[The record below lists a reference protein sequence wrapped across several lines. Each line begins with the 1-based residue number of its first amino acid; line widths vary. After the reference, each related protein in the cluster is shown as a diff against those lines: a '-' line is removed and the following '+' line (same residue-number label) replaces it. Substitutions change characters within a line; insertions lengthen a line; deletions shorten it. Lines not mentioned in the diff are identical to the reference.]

1 MEFCSMHRFFVRK
14 KFQENLCLKVKL
26 FILWILTV
34 SKKGF
39 LGIFKWWKGDKNKN
53 LFALARRF

>member
-1 MEFCSMHRFFVRK
+1 MHRFFVRK

-26 FILWILTV
+26 FILWILSV

-39 LGIFKWWKGDKNKN
+39 WGYLNGGRVTKTKTSLLWQGGF
-53 LFALARRF
+53 

>member
-1 MEFCSMHRFFVRK
+1 MHRFFVRK